1 MRLWRVCTEGME
13 KQLNDLTLLTNY
25 QNRQVILNYY
35 RDEDM
40 MVKRDGFHFQSIQVT
55 ESALIFTKIDGRLV
69 KIDIKD
75 YPLAYI
81 NTDYQNYYTLRNHD
95 NHLDIYFP

>member
-1 MRLWRVCTEGME
+1 ME
-13 KQLNDLTLLTNY
+13 KQLNSLSALSNY

-35 RDEDM
+35 QDEDM
-40 MVKRDGFHFQSIQVT
+40 MVKRDGFHFQSIQGT
-55 ESALIFTKIDGRLV
+55 ESAIIFTKIDGTLV

-75 YPLAYI
+75 YPHACI
-81 NTDYQNYYTLRNHD
+81 NTDFQNYFTLRNHE

>member
-1 MRLWRVCTEGME
+1 ME
-13 KQLNDLTLLTNY
+13 KQLNSLSALSNY
-25 QNRQVILNYY
+25 QNRQVTLNYY
-35 RDEDM
+35 QDDDM

-55 ESALIFTKIDGRLV
+55 ETALIFTKINGTLV

-75 YPLAYI
+75 YPHPSI
-81 NTDYQNYYTLRNHD
+81 NTDFQNYYTLRNHE